1 MNTEYSL
8 SDIAAA
14 SGGEKNNGFM
24 NDGAWWIIILF
35 LFAFMGGGIRGGFGG
50 LTGNGS
56 GVQDGYVLA
65 SDMARVQQTITSG
78 LCDGFY
84 NTAQLI
90 NGVNMQNATNTAAI
104 QQTMTGGFAGVNSG
118 MMQQGYETR
127 IGINS
132 IGQQLQQCC
141 CDNKMA
147 IADLKYTVAQGNCAT
162 VNAISTAARDIIDSQ
177 NANYRALHDE
187 IVANRIEDKNAQIQ
201 AQQQQIFA
209 LQLAA
214 SQAAQNNYLVDKL
227 NPNRCPIPAYLT
239 CNPNAPLNYSVSYNG
254 GCGCAG

>member
-1 MNTEYSL
+1 MNTDYSL
-8 SDIAAA
+8 ADIAAA
-14 SGGEKNNGFM
+14 TGNERNNDGFM
-24 NDGAWWIIILF
+24 GNGAWWIIILF
-35 LFAFMGGGIRGGFGG
+35 LFAFMGGGFRGGFAGTGG
-50 LTGNGS
+50 GA
-56 GVQDGYVLA
+56 QDGYVLA
-65 SDMARVQQTITSG
+65 SDMARIQQTISSG

-84 NTAQLI
+84 STAQLI
-90 NGVNMQNATNTAAI
+90 NGVNMQNATNTAAV
-104 QQTMTGGFAGVNSG
+104 QQTLTQGFSG
-118 MMQQGYETR
+118 LNQNLVQQGYETR
-127 IGINS
+127 IGING

-147 IADLKYTVAQGNCAT
+147 IADLKYTIAQGDCQTGA
-162 VNAISTAARDIIDSQ
+162 AISNAARDIIDSQ
-177 NANYRALHDE
+177 NSNYRALHDE
-187 IVANRIEDKNAQIQ
+187 IVANRMEDKNAQIQ

>member
-1 MNTEYSL
+1 MTNEYSL

-14 SGGEKNNGFM
+14 TGSERNNGFM
-24 NDGAWWIIILF
+24 GDGAWWIIILF
-35 LFAFMGGGIRGGFGG
+35 LFAFMGGGFRGG
-50 LTGNGS
+50 LTGNGG

-65 SDMARVQQTITSG
+65 SDMARVQQTISSG

-84 NTAQLI
+84 STAQLI
-90 NGVNMQNATNTAAI
+90 NGVNMQNATNTASI
-104 QQTMTGGFAGVNSG
+104 QQTLTQGFSG
-118 MMQQGYETR
+118 LNGEMVRQGYETR
-127 IGINS
+127 IGING

-141 CDNKMA
+141 CDTKMG
-147 IADLKYTVAQGNCAT
+147 IADLKYTIAQGDCQTGA
-162 VNAISTAARDIIDSQ
+162 AISNAARDIIDSQ

-187 IVANRIEDKNAQIQ
+187 IVANRMEDKNAQIQ

-227 NPNRCPIPAYLT
+227 GTKCPIPAYLT
-239 CNPNAPLNYSVSYNG
+239 CNPNAPLNYSVNYG